1 MKLQTLLI
9 LIKTLTILLPK
20 FYAYGNSQ
28 NLVTTETLDE
38 IIKNAGIDMTRFQV
52 FPAYNGDSS
61 NFANLRQIQIKG
73 KLKPNEKLAF
83 NINLQASGLTD
94 QDLYNNSFNNIG
106 AWLFDSNGNTA
117 STATAYFRFANQVK
131 SPADSDAKY
140 LATYYIMVYIQ
151 LPLKMFKTSFLK

>member
-1 MKLQTLLI
+1 M
-9 LIKTLTILLPK
+9 PK

-83 NINLQASGLTD
+83 NINLQVSGLTD
-94 QDLYNNSFNNIG
+94 QDLYNNSLTTLVLGFSIVMGILQVQQPHILDLLTRLNHQLI
-106 AWLFDSNGNTA
+106 AML
-117 STATAYFRFANQVK
+117 ST
-131 SPADSDAKY
+131 
-140 LATYYIMVYIQ
+140 
-151 LPLKMFKTSFLK
+151 